1 MSQRPISRPVFQN
14 AYRHFNRLLFE
25 VSSFFFDVT
34 ASVQAP
40 VFAVSRAPQLAG
52 GHGFPALLSSVPMT
66 FRILEAALRDSK
78 LIPPAWRGRRKEALR
93 LLEVLAA
100 RFPGSAG
107 RGVSFGFVPGRIEV
121 FGRHTD
127 YAGGRSLVCA
137 IDRGFLYAA
146 VQGRGKRVRMYEESS
161 EFEPVDFDLS
171 PSLKPKIGHWANYP
185 MTMARRLARN
195 FGAGALEGADIVF
208 SSTMPVGSGMSGS
221 SALMMMTFAAL
232 AVSNRLGGNPLFGA
246 NLLDP
251 VDLAVYLACAEN
263 GHGFRDLKGDRGV
276 GTFGGS
282 EDHAAILTSR
292 SGMLSLFGFCPA
304 ALQDE
309 VAWPRG
315 WRMAVAFSGVRAE
328 KTREALDQYNLASRR
343 AREAVER
350 YNKAFGTRFTTLREV
365 ADGGALRRGHAWL
378 DILDV
383 PPDPRAPC
391 LADRARQFILE
402 DRRHIPGALEALA
415 ARDIGEFGKLLTA
428 SHLGSRKY
436 LWNIAPEIDFLRK
449 SAVALGAA
457 GASGFGAG
465 FGGSIFAV
473 VPASGAGAFLSA
485 WKERYA
491 RRYPRRAGQADFFL
505 TAPSSGL
512 EVWDGDSPERL
523 VDVLFDGTAGRVAR
537 ARRS

>member
-1 MSQRPISRPVFQN
+1 MDFAACYPSIHMTLRIL
-14 AYRHFNRLLFE
+14 AARLL
-25 VSSFFFDVT
+25 
-34 ASVQAP
+34 
-40 VFAVSRAPQLAG
+40 
-52 GHGFPALLSSVPMT
+52 
-66 FRILEAALRDSK
+66 DSK
-78 LIPPAWRGRRKEALR
+78 RLSPSWQGRRKDALR
-93 LLEVLAA
+93 LLEKLGEHFPGPAA
-100 RFPGSAG
+100 RE
-107 RGVSFGFVPGRIEV
+107 VSFGFVPGRIEV

-146 VQGRGKRVRMYEESS
+146 VKGRQTRVRMYEESS
-161 EFEPVDFDLS
+161 EFEPVEFDLS
-171 PSLKPKIGHWANYP
+171 ASLKPRIGHWANYP
-185 MTMARRLARN
+185 MTMARRLSRN
-195 FGAGALEGADIVF
+195 FGTGSLEGVDIVF

-232 AVSNRLGGNPLFGA
+232 SVANRLDATPTFRE

-263 GHGFRDLKGDRGV
+263 GQGFRDLKGDRGV

-292 SGMLSLFGFCPA
+292 AGMLSLFGFCPA
-304 ALQDE
+304 SLQDE

-315 WRMAVAFSGVRAE
+315 WRMAVAFSGARAE
-328 KTREALDQYNLASRR
+328 KTREALEEYNLASRR

-350 YNKAFGTRFTTLREV
+350 YNKAFGSRFTTLREV
-365 ADGGALRRGHAWL
+365 ADGGASRRGQSWL

-402 DRRHIPGALEALA
+402 DRRHIPRALDALA
-415 ARDIGEFGKLLTA
+415 AGKMDEFGKLLTA
-428 SHLGSRKY
+428 SHLGSKKY
-436 LWNIAPEIDFLRK
+436 LWNIVPEIDFLRT
-449 SAVALGAA
+449 SAVRLGAA

-473 VPASGAGAFLSA
+473 VSSDRAASFLSE
-485 WKERYA
+485 WRRQYA
-491 RRYPRRAGQADFFL
+491 RRYPRRAAHSDFFL
-505 TAPSSGL
+505 TSPGPGL
-512 EVWDGDSPERL
+512 EIWDEKGPKRL
-523 VDVLFDGTAGRVAR
+523 VDTLFGGAVGRAARALSAAR
-537 ARRS
+537 AR